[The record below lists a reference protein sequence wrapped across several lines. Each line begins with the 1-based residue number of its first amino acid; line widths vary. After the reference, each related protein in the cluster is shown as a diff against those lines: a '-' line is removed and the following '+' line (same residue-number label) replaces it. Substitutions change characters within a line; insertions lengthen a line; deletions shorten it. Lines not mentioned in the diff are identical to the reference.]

1 MRCPSMGRPTRGDV
15 GATAGASGTR
25 VGPAGFLTKVE
36 NETLMA
42 VVDSES
48 CIVRVILRMRFDH
61 KGESTVDQDI
71 IAVGVASSK
80 QHGWG
85 MFWRITRSHRS
96 FESQRCSDSLTS

>member
-1 MRCPSMGRPTRGDV
+1 M
-15 GATAGASGTR
+15 
-25 VGPAGFLTKVE
+25 E

-48 CIVRVILRMRFDH
+48 CIVRVILSMRIDQ
-61 KGESTVDQDI
+61 KGENTVDQDI
-71 IAVGVASSK
+71 ITGGVASRK